1 MTAQTLQ
8 KELESQ
14 GIAFLFRINIIDYKP
29 KKITKKNMN
38 YKCQARVVTCVAEI
52 DKFLQSPALNTM
64 HSDLS
69 LHCLGEV
76 REKRAGQLLHWA
88 VV

>member
-1 MTAQTLQ
+1 
-8 KELESQ
+8 
-14 GIAFLFRINIIDYKP
+14 
-29 KKITKKNMN
+29 MN